1 MQKNG
6 AGRKSAY
13 ELRIKPNFDSIRT
26 MVENGISERRIAH
39 EVGVAMSTWMKYK
52 REKTEFSELLRGS
65 REKAV
70 QELEA
75 VMMRLARG
83 FTVKIKKYFKIRHVE
98 YDNGKKASEHDELVE
113 VEEERYFPP
122 SFHACRF
129 LLMNWGGYM
138 SEPAAQAQREK
149 EFAHKQAMDERNNW

>member
-1 MQKNG
+1 MSKNG

-26 MVENGISERRIAH
+26 MMENGISERRIAN
-39 EVGVAMSTWMKYK
+39 EIGVAKSTWMKYK
-52 REKTEFSELLRGS
+52 REKTEFSALLMGS
-65 REKAV
+65 REKVV

-75 VMMRLARG
+75 VMLRCARG

-98 YDNGKKASEHDELVE
+98 YDNGKKASEHDELVA
-113 VEEERYFPP
+113 VEEECYFPP
-122 SFHACRF
+122 SFHALRF